1 MIKAVLYDLDDTLLN
16 INLTAFVARYLS
28 GEEKLLS
35 KISGIPFPTTMHAI
49 TRAYL
54 AVDSQERTDDLT
66 NRQLFDEIVLS
77 HTGIP
82 LSDPAI
88 ADAIECYEKTE
99 IPLMRDGLVQA
110 RPRAGVREA
119 LEATKSLGLIS
130 ALATNPLF
138 SLATDEV
145 RMVWAGVTDDD
156 FAAISTLDNSKRSKP
171 SARYYEEFCA
181 SIGCAPD
188 ECLMVGNDARRDFP
202 HPDIGLPTAY
212 VGHAWPK
219 RAMFRGDLLSFAE
232 ALPGIVAYLDA
243 VDTQKGCLNN
253 MPDGKGEA

>member
-28 GEEKLLS
+28 GEAKLLS
-35 KISGIPFPTTMHAI
+35 KISGIPFPKTMYAI

-66 NRQLFDEIVLS
+66 NRQLFDDIVLS

-82 LSDPAI
+82 FSDPAI

-138 SLATDEV
+138 SLATDPSLV
-145 RMVWAGVTDDD
+145 
-156 FAAISTLDNSKRSKP
+156 FSTTILQDPRHVPEPQKP
-171 SARYYEEFCA
+171 ALSWLFSC
-181 SIGCAPD
+181 PD
-188 ECLMVGNDARRDFP
+188 A
-202 HPDIGLPTAY
+202 
-212 VGHAWPK
+212 
-219 RAMFRGDLLSFAE
+219 
-232 ALPGIVAYLDA
+232 
-243 VDTQKGCLNN
+243 
-253 MPDGKGEA
+253 